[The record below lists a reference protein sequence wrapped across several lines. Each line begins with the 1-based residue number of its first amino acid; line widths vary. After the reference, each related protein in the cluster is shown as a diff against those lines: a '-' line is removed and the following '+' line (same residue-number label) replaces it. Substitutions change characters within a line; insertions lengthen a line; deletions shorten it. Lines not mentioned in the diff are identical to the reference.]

1 MFCVCYFTVVCGDV
15 EGIWLHSAEDIFE
28 PEERERDSIGLKIN
42 VERVFMICRGDEKY
56 IHA

>member
-1 MFCVCYFTVVCGDV
+1 VVCGDV